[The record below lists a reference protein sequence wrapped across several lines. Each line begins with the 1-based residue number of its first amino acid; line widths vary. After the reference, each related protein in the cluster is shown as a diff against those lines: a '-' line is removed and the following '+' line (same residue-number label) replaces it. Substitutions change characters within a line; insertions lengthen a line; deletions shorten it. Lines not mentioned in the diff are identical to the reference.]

1 MARILI
7 VAGHWEVDL
16 GAIGYT
22 NGVRIAEARANLNV
36 ALKLQELLQDSGHE
50 IIMYRVSHDDPK
62 DLNGNAIVTD
72 VMNKTRELKADYA
85 VHIHHN
91 AGGGVGAE
99 CCVQMKSNVSAKSKD
114 LATAIIKEFN
124 AIGQTTHGTGIVAK
138 WNSTKTASYYG
149 VLRAAEEVGTV
160 AVITEFAYL
169 DSVDIQDI
177 DTLEEQWK
185 EAEAIEAALNKFIPP
200 IVKAPTPTYS
210 SKAKYEYIGT
220 THVVTVDPLALQ
232 AKIVN
237 KRGSSITEPNFIN
250 GGYFWADYN
259 ASSITPY
266 DERTLY
272 PHGHLV
278 NDGKI
283 LYNCPTHGK
292 PVTTLCVFYD
302 GVVQVKPVYD
312 ISKELGLKFAISG
325 AGIYPINNIANEGFT
340 GQFSDIARSTTRSY
354 IGYRKKDNKIVIC
367 TRPLTDI
374 PRAMATFKSLGVDFG
389 ITLDSGGST
398 CEKVDG
404 QFKISTVRVIN
415 NIITW

>member
-7 VAGHWEVDL
+7 VAGHWEIDG
-16 GAIGYT
+16 GAIGYL
-22 NGVRIAEARANLNV
+22 NGIKVSEARANLNV

-50 IIMYRVSHDDPK
+50 IIMYRTSHDDPK
-62 DLNGNAIVTD
+62 DMNGSAIVTD

-91 AGGGVGAE
+91 AGGGLGAE
-99 CCVQMKSNVSAKSKD
+99 CCVQVRSNVATQSQA
-114 LATAIIKEFN
+114 LARVIIKEFN
-124 AIGQTTHGTGIVAK
+124 AIGQSTHGNGIVAK

-169 DSVDIQDI
+169 DSSDIKDI

-185 EAEAIEAALNKFIPP
+185 EALAIETALNKFIPP
-200 IVKAPTPTYS
+200 IVKAPVAPIY
-210 SKAKYEYIGT
+210 KAKYEYIGT
-220 THVVTVDPLALQ
+220 SHIVTVDPLALNV
-232 AKIVN
+232 KVVN
-237 KRGSSITEPNFIN
+237 KRGCDIQDPNFIN
-250 GGYFWADYN
+250 GGYFWGSYDTA
-259 ASSITPY
+259 SITPY
-266 DERTLY
+266 DQRTLY

-278 NDGKI
+278 NDGKV

-292 PVTTLCVFYD
+292 AVTTLCVFYD

-325 AGIYPINNIANEGFT
+325 AGIYPINNIANEGFV

-354 IGYRKKDNKIVIC
+354 IGYRKSDNKIVIC
-367 TRPLTDI
+367 ARPLTDI

-404 QFKISTVRVIN
+404 QFKISTVRTIN